1 MNKETS
7 PFLTGKD
14 RMDLV
19 ISEIEVANLEHKQF
33 A

>member
-1 MNKETS
+1 MNKETN

-19 ISEIEVANLEHKQF
+19 ISEDEVVKLEKR
-33 A
+33 